1 MVRKPHV
8 PVSYTIRTEKG
19 FYTIVRQSKTVPIVN
34 NEVPETL
41 SSLHFQKAVS
51 LASQVVGWRPG
62 KFSSKFWTSLDVP
75 EFSWF
80 VLEQ

>member
-1 MVRKPHV
+1 ME
-8 PVSYTIRTEKG
+8 IRILYNSE
-19 FYTIVRQSKTVPIVN
+19 RESKTVPIVN
-34 NEVPETL
+34 NAVPETL
-41 SSLHFQKAVS
+41 PSLHFQKAN
-51 LASQVVGWRPG
+51 QVVGWRPG